1 MLEIPECLDKV
12 FRNAA
17 EKLKGCDEIRVLAHY
32 DADGISSAAIVY
44 RALKGKRFHISF
56 VKDLSRENI
65 KNMMDQN
72 YQCYLFVD
80 MGSSLIDLL
89 SSYKNVIVLDHH
101 PVVGEGDII
110 HINPH
115 LCGMDG
121 SRDACGA
128 TLSYLLSIHIDEKNV
143 SLYPIYLAG
152 VIGDKQDIGGYTGLN
167 RIIYENILKNSDKI
181 SDLKM
186 DGHNVKDMIVNSV
199 EPFFLDLTGKEEN
212 VEKFL
217 RDANINGEMR
227 FIDLKDDEKVRLV
240 SLLTLRLLKLNID
253 PEYVKDIVTEKI
265 FLRDFGLYDRNLSN
279 IVNACARM
287 EKQGLAFL
295 FLSGDNGK
303 RDEVLE
309 IFKKYRNNVINEVY
323 SAISGRKEL
332 KSIVYFYVEGDSM
345 AGAVSGIMSSY
356 VFDKRR
362 PVLALHVK
370 NSEVRV
376 SARTTR
382 YMVSRGLN
390 MGEILKNCS
399 EKVGGFGGGHNVAA
413 GANIPEEKEKEF
425 IQCVDESVGKMVS

>member
-17 EKLKGCDEIRVLAHY
+17 EKLKGCEEIRVLAHY
-32 DADGISSAAIVY
+32 DADGISSAALIY
-44 RALKGKRFHISF
+44 RALKGKRFHVSF

-72 YQCYLFVD
+72 YQCYLLVD

-101 PVVGEGDII
+101 PVAGEGDII

-128 TLSYLLSIHIDEKNV
+128 TLSYLLSIYIDEKNV

-167 RIIYENILKNSDKI
+167 RIIYDNILKNSDKI

-186 DGHNVKDMIVNSV
+186 DGHNVKDMIVNSI

-217 RDANINGEMR
+217 RDAGINGEMR

-265 FLRDFGLYDRNLSN
+265 FLREFGLYDRNLSN

-287 EKQGLAFL
+287 DKQGLAFL

-309 IFKKYRNNVINEVY
+309 IFKNYRNNVINEVY

-332 KSIVYFYVEGDSM
+332 KNIVYFYVEGDSM

-390 MGEILKNCS
+390 IGTILKIVLKGWEDS
-399 EKVGGFGGGHNVAA
+399 E
-413 GANIPEEKEKEF
+413 GAIT
-425 IQCVDESVGKMVS
+425 